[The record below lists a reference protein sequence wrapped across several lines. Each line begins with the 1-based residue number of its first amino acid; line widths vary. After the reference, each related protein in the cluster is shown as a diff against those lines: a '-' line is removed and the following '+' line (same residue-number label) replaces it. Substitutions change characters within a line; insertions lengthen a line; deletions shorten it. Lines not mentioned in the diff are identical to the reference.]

1 MFQIDPRHL
10 PGQGSATEEGEG
22 MNCRPGELAFV
33 VGGNFHEHRGRVVS
47 VVRPSPVWADS
58 WVTNPVLRAP
68 DGVPVDYLDSHLRPI
83 RDNDGEDETLTWAG
97 KPEAVPA

>member
-22 MNCRPGELAFV
+22 MNCKQGDLAV
-33 VGGNFHEHRGRVVS
+33 VAKLTNQNLLPHMGRI
-47 VVRPSPVWADS
+47 VRCVRISRRDDRC
-58 WVTNPVLRAP
+58 WVTEPELQPGAAVY
-68 DGVPVDYLDSHLRPI
+68 DGCLRPI
-83 RDNDGEDETLTWAG
+83 RDSDGEDETLTWAG